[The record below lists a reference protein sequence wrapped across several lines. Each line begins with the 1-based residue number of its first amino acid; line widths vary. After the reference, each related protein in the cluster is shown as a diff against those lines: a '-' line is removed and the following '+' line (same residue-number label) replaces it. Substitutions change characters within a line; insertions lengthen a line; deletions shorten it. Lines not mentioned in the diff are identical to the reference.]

1 MPLSLQA
8 NVRRF
13 GSSSIICAIAARK
26 LPMNKSSAIAITL
39 TLVIGLL
46 IGLTSGWQLGVH
58 QGDVSQSA
66 GHDYAGAARKVS
78 YWYDPMKPEV
88 HFPHPGKSPFMD
100 MELVPRYAD
109 EDTVSHDGAPGM
121 GLSPVFTQNL
131 GVKTARVE
139 KGTLARVLE
148 VSGSVAFDEHAIA
161 LLQARTGGIVERAWP
176 LAVGDRVRAGQ
187 PLADIRVPEWFA
199 AQREYLVLR
208 DMAGLG
214 AAARSRLLQL
224 GMSAEEIATVEKRGQ
239 PHAIVTL
246 RAPRGGML
254 AEFDLHQG
262 MTISAGQ
269 TVARINGLD
278 SVWIEA
284 QTPEIEAARLA
295 VGDKVELRF
304 HAFPHQLHTARISA
318 LLPEL
323 NREARTVR
331 VRIHLPNP
339 EGKLRPG
346 MFAQIRLEE
355 AGADQERLLVP
366 ADAIIATGKRH
377 VVIIAAEN
385 GRFVPAEVKTGIEA
399 DNRTEIL
406 AGVKE
411 GERIVVSGQFM
422 IDSEASLR
430 GVLARMDSDTPPA
443 SGSEPRL
450 YTGTGTVKSVTD
462 TEIILAHGAIPEL
475 GWPAMTMP
483 FALAQTRAM
492 VRPVAGQRVRFHF
505 RESDEGSV
513 IQQLEIVP

>member
-1 MPLSLQA
+1 LDA
-8 NVRRF
+8 
-13 GSSSIICAIAARK
+13 GS
-26 LPMNKSSAIAITL
+26 P
-39 TLVIGLL
+39 GL
-46 IGLTSGWQLGVH
+46 
-58 QGDVSQSA
+58 
-66 GHDYAGAARKVS
+66 
-78 YWYDPMKPEV
+78 
-88 HFPHPGKSPFMD
+88 
-100 MELVPRYAD
+100 
-109 EDTVSHDGAPGM
+109 

-139 KGTLARVLE
+139 KGRLARAIE

-187 PLADIRVPEWFA
+187 ALAEIRVPEWFA

-214 AAARSRLLQL
+214 TAARSRLVQL
-224 GMSAEEIATVEKRGQ
+224 GMSAEEIAMVEKRGQ

-246 RAPRGGML
+246 RAPRAGML

-262 MTISAGQ
+262 MTVSAGQ

-295 VGDKVELRF
+295 VGDKAEVHF
-304 HAFPHQLHTARISA
+304 HAFPNQSHSGRISA

-331 VRIHLPNP
+331 MRIHLANP
-339 EGKLRPG
+339 EGRLRPG
-346 MFAQIRLEE
+346 MFAQIRLTAED
-355 AGADQERLLVP
+355 ADKERLLVP
-366 ADAIIATGKRH
+366 ADAVIATGKRH

-385 GRFVPAEVKTGIEA
+385 GRFVPAAVKPGIEA

-406 AGVKE
+406 EGVKE

-430 GVLARMDSDTPPA
+430 GVLARMSTEA
-443 SGSEPRL
+443 SAGEAETRL
-450 YTGTGTVKSVTD
+450 YTGTGTVKSVTE
-462 TEIILAHGAIPEL
+462 TEVVLAHEAIPEL

-483 FALAQTRAM
+483 FALAGSDRVTP
-492 VRPVAGQRVRFHF
+492 VVAGQRVRFHF
-505 RESDEGSV
+505 RETDEGNV
-513 IQQLEIVP
+513 IRELEVLP

>member
-1 MPLSLQA
+1 
-8 NVRRF
+8 
-13 GSSSIICAIAARK
+13 
-26 LPMNKSSAIAITL
+26 MNKSVALAL
-39 TLVIGLL
+39 TLVVGVL
-46 IGLTSGWQLGVH
+46 IGLFVGPFIAQTAGWQSGMK
-58 QGDVSQSA
+58 QSS
-66 GHDYAGAARKVS
+66 GHDHADAPRKVS

-88 HFPHPGKSPFMD
+88 HFPQAGKSPFMD

-109 EDTVSHDGAPGM
+109 EDTAAGAPGL
-121 GLSPVFTQNL
+121 GLAPVFTQNL

-139 KGTLARVLE
+139 KGMLARTIE

-176 LAVGDRVRAGQ
+176 LAVGDQVRAGQ

-208 DMAGLG
+208 DMPGLG

-224 GMSAEEIATVEKRGQ
+224 GMSAEEIATVEKRAQ

-246 RAPRGGML
+246 RAPRAGML

-269 TVARINGLD
+269 SVARINGLD
-278 SVWIEA
+278 SVWVEA

-295 VGDKVELRF
+295 LGDKVEVRF
-304 HAFPHQLHTARISA
+304 HAFPNQIHTGHISA

-339 EGKLRPG
+339 EGRLRPG
-346 MFAQIRLEE
+346 MFAQVRVEE
-355 AGADQERLLVP
+355 AGADKERLLVP
-366 ADAIIATGKRH
+366 ADAIIATGKRQ
-377 VVIIAAEN
+377 VVIIATEN
-385 GRFVPAEVKTGIEA
+385 GRFVPTEVKAGIEA

-406 AGVKE
+406 EGVKE
-411 GERIVVSGQFM
+411 GEHIVVSGQFM

-430 GVLARMDSDTPPA
+430 GVLARMASDAPPA
-443 SGSEPRL
+443 DVSEPRL
-450 YTGTGTVKSVTD
+450 YTGTGTVKSVAA
-462 TEIILAHGAIPEL
+462 TEIVLAHGAIPEL
-475 GWPAMTMP
+475 GWPAMTMA
-483 FALAQTRAM
+483 FALSPGQDA

-505 RESDEGSV
+505 RESDAGSV
-513 IQQLEIVP
+513 IQQLEILPE